1 MILLHIS
8 ELQSKDIVNIDDGQ
22 NLGRIIDI
30 EINEEGQ
37 ILNFIVE
44 KKKLLRSF
52 SRSSDTSI
60 SFANVIRIGED
71 VILVKF

>member
-1 MILLHIS
+1 MHIS